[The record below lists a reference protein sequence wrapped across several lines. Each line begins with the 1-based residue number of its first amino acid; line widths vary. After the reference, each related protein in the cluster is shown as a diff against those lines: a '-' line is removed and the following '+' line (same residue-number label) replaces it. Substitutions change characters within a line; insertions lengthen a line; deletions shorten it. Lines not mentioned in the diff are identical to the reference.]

1 MKQVVIVGK
10 ENCTFCTQAIQV
22 CRQRGIQFAYKKIHE
37 DITLEQVEVIAGG
50 KVSSVPQIYISEDG
64 LNTYIGGFT
73 DFRAYLETATETL
86 TEHYKVI

>member
-10 ENCTFCTQAIQV
+10 ENCTFCIQAVQT
-22 CRQRGIQFAYKKIHE
+22 CERKGIPFSYKKIHE
-37 DITLEQVEVIAGG
+37 DITLEQVEVIANN

-73 DFRAYLETATETL
+73 DFRKYLETNETL
-86 TEHYKVI
+86 TESRQVI